1 MSLWLTAG
9 LAAAGLNL
17 VLLAGLTG
25 VWWQNYRQHR
35 ARHTLGLLVFGGFLV
50 VQNALWLYFYG
61 LHPAFIG
68 WYVNAGLD
76 VQLGVTGLCG
86 LETVALAALVR
97 ITWL

>member
-1 MSLWLTAG
+1 MTVWLDLG

-17 VLLAGLTG
+17 AVLAVLGT
-25 VWWQNYRQHR
+25 VWLRNYRQHH
-35 ARHTLGLLVFGGFLV
+35 ARHTLGLLVFGSFLL

-68 WYVNAGLD
+68 WYVNSAVD
-76 VQLGVTGLCG
+76 VQLGMTSLCG
-86 LETVALAALVR
+86 LETVALTVLAR